1 MTKVISIFNQ
11 KGGVGKT
18 TTNVN
23 LCTALALK
31 GKKVLSIDIDPQG
44 NTTSGFGFNKNKLEY
59 TIYNVLIEDYDINK
73 IIFKTEIE
81 NLDITPANIQLAG
94 AEIELTNT
102 KFREKTLREKIN
114 LIENKYDFIMVD
126 CPPSLGLL
134 SLNALTA
141 SNTVLI
147 PIQCEYYSLE
157 GVGQL
162 IDTVKLV
169 KKNLNPKL
177 EIEGVIL
184 NMFDG
189 RTNLSIQVVE
199 EVKKYFKDKVYRTV
213 IPRSIRL
220 AEAPS
225 FGQPIMLYDDKT
237 KEVTALKDWL
247 GEKTGVLSW
256 KLDGLTIVMTYEGGK
271 LVKAVTRGNGEVGEV
286 VTNNAKVFTNIP
298 LSIAYKGSLVLRGE
312 AVISYSDFYK
322 INETIPEAAGKYKN
336 PRNLCSGSVRQLN
349 NKITAER
356 NVGFYAFSVVKADD
370 VDFNNSRIEQLKW
383 LNSQGFSIVEF
394 KKVTQYIHTVDEIID
409 LLEDAGFG
417 NIEIFDDYN
426 EKEYSDTSMRAVFS
440 ACKFDNERT

>member
-1 MTKVISIFNQ
+1 MVKVISIFNQ

-23 LCTALALK
+23 LCAALALK

-44 NTTSGFGFNKNKLEY
+44 NSTSGLGFDKNRLEH

-73 IIFKTEIE
+73 VILKTELE
-81 NLDITPANIQLAG
+81 NLDLIPANIQLAG
-94 AEIELTNT
+94 AEIELTNARY
-102 KFREKTLREKIN
+102 REKTLREKIN
-114 LIENKYDFIMVD
+114 LIEKEYDFIIID

-141 SNTVLI
+141 SHTVLI

-169 KKNLNPKL
+169 RKNLNPKL

-213 IPRSIRL
+213 IPRSVRL

-225 FGQPIMLYDDKT
+225 FGQPIMLYDDK
-237 KEVTALKDWL
+237 
-247 GEKTGVLSW
+247 S
-256 KLDGLTIVMTYEGGK
+256 
-271 LVKAVTRGNGEVGEV
+271 
-286 VTNNAKVFTNIP
+286 
-298 LSIAYKGSLVLRGE
+298 KGSLAYIKVSEEL
-312 AVISYSDFYK
+312 I
-322 INETIPEAAGKYKN
+322 KN
-336 PRNLCSGSVRQLN
+336 N
-349 NKITAER
+349 
-356 NVGFYAFSVVKADD
+356 
-370 VDFNNSRIEQLKW
+370 
-383 LNSQGFSIVEF
+383 
-394 KKVTQYIHTVDEIID
+394 
-409 LLEDAGFG
+409 
-417 NIEIFDDYN
+417 
-426 EKEYSDTSMRAVFS
+426 
-440 ACKFDNERT
+440 

>member
-1 MTKVISIFNQ
+1 MAKVISIFNQ

-23 LCTALALK
+23 LCAALALK

-44 NTTSGFGFNKNKLEY
+44 NSTSGFGVNKNQLEY
-59 TIYNVLIEDYDINK
+59 TIYDVLIEDYDINK
-73 IIFKTEIE
+73 VIQKTSIE
-81 NLDITPANIQLAG
+81 NLDLVPANIQLAG

-102 KFREKTLREKIN
+102 KFREKTLKEKMN
-114 LIENKYDFIMVD
+114 MLDEKYDFIIID

-177 EIEGVIL
+177 DIEGVLL

-189 RTNLSIQVVE
+189 RTNLSVQVVE

-213 IPRSIRL
+213 IPRSVRL

-225 FGQPIMLYDDKT
+225 FGQPIMVYD
-237 KEVTALKDWL
+237 
-247 GEKTGVLSW
+247 EKS
-256 KLDGLTIVMTYEGGK
+256 
-271 LVKAVTRGNGEVGEV
+271 
-286 VTNNAKVFTNIP
+286 
-298 LSIAYKGSLVLRGE
+298 KGSSAYMKLSE
-312 AVISYSDFYK
+312 
-322 INETIPEAAGKYKN
+322 
-336 PRNLCSGSVRQLN
+336 
-349 NKITAER
+349 
-356 NVGFYAFSVVKADD
+356 
-370 VDFNNSRIEQLKW
+370 
-383 LNSQGFSIVEF
+383 
-394 KKVTQYIHTVDEIID
+394 EIIK
-409 LLEDAGFG
+409 
-417 NIEIFDDYN
+417 NN
-426 EKEYSDTSMRAVFS
+426 
-440 ACKFDNERT
+440 

>member
-23 LCTALALK
+23 LCAALALK

-44 NTTSGFGFNKNKLEY
+44 NSTSGFGVNKNELEY
-59 TIYNVLIEDYDINK
+59 TIYDVLIEDYDINK
-73 IIFKTEIE
+73 IICKTEID
-81 NLDITPANIQLAG
+81 NLDLVPANIQLAG

-102 KFREKTLREKIN
+102 KLREKTLKEKMN
-114 LIENKYDFIMVD
+114 LIDNKYDFVIID

-169 KKNLNPKL
+169 RKNLNPKL
-177 EIEGVIL
+177 DIEGVLL

-189 RTNLSIQVVE
+189 RTNLSVQVVE

-213 IPRSIRL
+213 IPRSVRL

-225 FGQPIMLYDDKT
+225 FGQPIMIYD
-237 KEVTALKDWL
+237 
-247 GEKTGVLSW
+247 EKSKG
-256 KLDGLTIVMTYEGGK
+256 
-271 LVKAVTRGNGEVGEV
+271 
-286 VTNNAKVFTNIP
+286 
-298 LSIAYKGSLVLRGE
+298 SIAYTKL
-312 AVISYSDFYK
+312 
-322 INETIPEAAGKYKN
+322 
-336 PRNLCSGSVRQLN
+336 
-349 NKITAER
+349 AE
-356 NVGFYAFSVVKADD
+356 
-370 VDFNNSRIEQLKW
+370 
-383 LNSQGFSIVEF
+383 
-394 KKVTQYIHTVDEIID
+394 EIIK
-409 LLEDAGFG
+409 
-417 NIEIFDDYN
+417 NN
-426 EKEYSDTSMRAVFS
+426 
-440 ACKFDNERT
+440 